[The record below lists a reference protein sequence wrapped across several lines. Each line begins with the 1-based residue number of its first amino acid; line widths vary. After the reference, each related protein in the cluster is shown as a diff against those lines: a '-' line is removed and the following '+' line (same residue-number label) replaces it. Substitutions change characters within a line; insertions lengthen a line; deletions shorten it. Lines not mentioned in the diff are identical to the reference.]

1 MKLLIAGIR
10 YSDPQARIIFDDFSD
25 IVTAFQ
31 RSGVEVN
38 SVTHVISGNAIGVD
52 RLGERWAD
60 IWCKP
65 LIEMPVTP
73 AEWNRLGKRAGPMR
87 NKRMA
92 EVCDFA
98 IIVWDGESR
107 GTKNMIA
114 ELIKLQKPHYVH
126 IILSNRNLEE
136 LCYE

>member
-10 YSDPQARIIFDDFSD
+10 YSDPEARIIFDDFLS
-25 IVTAFQ
+25 IVTAIN
-31 RSGVEVN
+31 RSGVNIE
-38 SVTHVISGNAIGVD
+38 SITHVVSGNAIGVD

-60 IWCKP
+60 IHQKP

-73 AEWNRLGKRAGPMR
+73 AEWNRLGKRAGPLR

-98 IIVWDGESR
+98 VIIWDGESR

-114 ELIKLQKPHYVH
+114 ELIKLHKPHYVH
-126 IILSNRNLEE
+126 IVLNDRNLEE